1 MIKLVNVSKYYTSKT
16 TIVQALKSINLELN
30 LGEFVAIT
38 GESGSG
44 KTTLLNIIS
53 GMDTYE
59 DGDVYINDK
68 VITLDE
74 ERFLENYRK
83 NDIAFIFQDNN
94 LIDSYTVFKNVETA
108 LVIQGLNKKDR
119 INKVKEIIE
128 KVDLTKRIHHRAT
141 KLSGGER
148 QRVAIARALAKDAK
162 IIIADEPTGNLDSKS
177 ADDIL
182 NLLSELAKERLV
194 ILVTHSYPQVEKYV
208 TRKIRLFDGAI
219 IEDRII
225 KTPSSEITSQSEVV
239 KINDFKKSFILSSF
253 NFFGQLKRAFFITL
267 ITFGLVFFVFSIYS
281 YPLVLNDPLVEEF
294 NYLNAYQER
303 LIVKRK
309 DNLPLTDADYTF
321 LNNEKRIKEVIK
333 EDIIL
338 DARLSLRIY
347 FPDTYIPLEFS
358 GYYDYK
364 LKDVD
369 DDLII
374 GRKPTSSDEILI
386 STFIQRDDEALTEI
400 LNHTYS
406 ALLNDYNLR
415 INHAFKVVGIIKA
428 TTTKDSYY
436 VTEEARQLLFT
447 KFNNEN
453 IQFDL
458 HIKDNIQKIYIN
470 KNNFYINSNLT
481 GFNVISSFLY
491 DKLLEYPE
499 SNLKIIDNEIT
510 VNDHN
515 MREDYLYQRVYV
527 SQEFYNLLF
536 PENTFAR
543 NYQYTIHLYNKYD
556 QLIVTQKLN
565 ENGYYVYS
573 PFYDNAFNLSNP
585 EALNKYLITMFSIIA
600 VFLVIVIVYLFSY
613 FIYKIV
619 LNSKSKD
626 YLIYKTLGA
635 NDKIINITILLEFA
649 YSYLISYC
657 LFFVIYQF
665 IKKDFPILVHYRV
678 FDYIL
683 IILIN
688 LIMSLVIIK
697 LYLNSLNKKSI
708 NTSMHRME

>member
-108 LVIQGLNKKDR
+108 LVIQGVNKKDR
-119 INKVKEIIE
+119 IKKVVEIIE
-128 KVDLTKRIHHRAT
+128 KVGLSKRIHHRAT

-177 ADDIL
+177 ADDVL
-182 NLLSELAKERLV
+182 NLLSELAKDKLV
-194 ILVTHSYPQVEKYV
+194 ILVTHNYPQVEKYV
-208 TRKIRLFDGAI
+208 TRKIRLFDGLI

-225 KTPSSEITSQSEVV
+225 NTPTITPTTKSEEI
-239 KINDFKKSFILSSF
+239 KINDFQKSLILSSF
-253 NFFGQLKRAFFITL
+253 NFFGQVKRAFFITL

-281 YPLVLNDPLVEEF
+281 YPLLLNDPLVEEF

-321 LNNEKRIKEVIK
+321 LKNEKRISEVIK
-333 EDIIL
+333 EDMVL
-338 DARLSLRIY
+338 DARLSFRIY
-347 FPDTYIPLEFS
+347 FSDTYIPLEFS

-364 LKDVD
+364 LRDVD
-369 DDLII
+369 DELII
-374 GRKPTSSDEILI
+374 GRKPISDDEILI
-386 STFIQRDDEALTEI
+386 SAFIQRDDESLAEI
-400 LNHTYS
+400 LENSYNAT
-406 ALLNDYNLR
+406 LNDFNVR
-415 INHAFKVVGIIKA
+415 INHSFKIVGIIKA
-428 TTTKDSYY
+428 TTTKNSYY
-436 VTEEARQLLFT
+436 ITEEARHLIFT

-458 HIKDNIQKIYIN
+458 HVKDNIQKIFVN
-470 KNNFYINSNLT
+470 KNNFYIDSNLT
-481 GFNVISSFLY
+481 GYNIISSYLY
-491 DKLLEYPE
+491 DTLIEYPE
-499 SNLKIIDNEIT
+499 SILKIIDQKIN
-510 VNDHN
+510 VSDHKI
-515 MREDYLYQRVYV
+515 REDYLYQRVYI
-527 SQEFYNLLF
+527 SQEFYDMLF

-556 QLIVTQKLN
+556 YVAVTQKLN

-573 PFYDNAFNLSNP
+573 PFYDNAFNLDNP
-585 EALNKYLITMFSIIA
+585 EALNKYLITLFSIIA

-613 FIYKIV
+613 FIYKII
-619 LNSKSKD
+619 LNTKSKD

-635 NDKIINITILLEFA
+635 NNKIINFTIILEFA
-649 YSYLISYC
+649 YSYLISYI
-657 LFFVIYQF
+657 LFFITYQF
-665 IKKDFPILVHYRV
+665 IKKDFPILVHYRL

-683 IILIN
+683 IIIIN
-688 LIMSLVIIK
+688 TIMALAIVK
-697 LYLNSLNKKSI
+697 FYLNSLRKKSI
-708 NTSMHRME
+708 NTSIHKME